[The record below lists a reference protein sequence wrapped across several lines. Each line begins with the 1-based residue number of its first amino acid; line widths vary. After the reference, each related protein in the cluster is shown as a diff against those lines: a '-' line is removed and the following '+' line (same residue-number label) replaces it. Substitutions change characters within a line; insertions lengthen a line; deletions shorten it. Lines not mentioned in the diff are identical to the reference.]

1 MPDPIEPAALASEPT
16 TQETKTE
23 APAPLIAPA
32 LAATGE
38 AFVPDPA
45 KSAEENAAAKADFD
59 KAHPAPT
66 EGAKPAEFVP
76 LTAADYTIPEG
87 FTPLSDELSGEF
99 LGLANELKLPKEGVQ
114 KLVDLQAK
122 VMREASERGSTQ
134 FAELQTTLQ
143 NEVKADPEI
152 GGDKLVPNLTKIEGL
167 LTRFGDDKVREVFH
181 ITNAGN
187 YLPMVRF
194 MAKIADAIGEAGP
207 VGGAPGGGTENT
219 EDARAKRLYPSMTK

>member
-1 MPDPIEPAALASEPT
+1 MPDPIEPVVSATETPT
-16 TQETKTE
+16 PLTPETKTE
-23 APAPLIAPA
+23 TPAPLIAPT
-32 LAATGE
+32 AT
-38 AFVPDPA
+38 ATFIPDPA
-45 KSAEENAAAKADFD
+45 KSDAENAAAKADFD
-59 KAHPAPT
+59 KAHPSA
-66 EGAKPAEFVP
+66 EGAKPPEFVP

-87 FTPLSDELSGEF
+87 FIPLSEELSGEF

-152 GGDKLVPNLTKIEGL
+152 GGDKLAPNLTKIEGL

-207 VGGAPGGGTENT
+207 VGGNPGGGTENT

>member
-1 MPDPIEPAALASEPT
+1 M
-16 TQETKTE
+16 
-23 APAPLIAPA
+23 
-32 LAATGE
+32 
-38 AFVPDPA
+38 
-45 KSAEENAAAKADFD
+45 
-59 KAHPAPT
+59 
-66 EGAKPAEFVP
+66 P

-87 FTPLSDELSGEF
+87 FIPLSDELSGEF

-143 NEVKADPEI
+143 NEVKADKEI
-152 GGDKLVPNLTKIEGL
+152 GGDKLAPALTKIEGL

-187 YLPMVRF
+187 YLAMVKF
-194 MAKIADAIGEAGP
+194 MAKIADAVGEASP
-207 VGGAPGGGTENT
+207 VGGAPGNNTENT
-219 EDARAKRLYPSMTK
+219 EAARAARLYPSMK